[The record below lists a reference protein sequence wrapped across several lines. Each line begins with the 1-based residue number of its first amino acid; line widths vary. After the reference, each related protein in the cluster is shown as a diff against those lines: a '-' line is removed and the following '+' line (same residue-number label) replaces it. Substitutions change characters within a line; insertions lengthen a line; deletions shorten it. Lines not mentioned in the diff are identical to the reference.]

1 MKSFALILAAL
12 ATVLATGCASSQLDR
27 RSEETSNRTAGL
39 EVRQTEEGVAM
50 RLPDTVLF
58 EFDKAAL
65 RSGAGSALDR
75 SATLLRR
82 SDKMISVEGHTDNV
96 GNAEYNRSLSE
107 ARAKVVYEALRERGI
122 NPARMRSRGYA
133 AARPDADNGT
143 AEGRMRNRRTEIFLV
158 GESVDTILG
167 PVN

>member
-1 MKSFALILAAL
+1 MKSFAPVFAVLAA
-12 ATVLATGCASSQLDR
+12 VLATGCASSQLDR
-27 RSEETSNRTAGL
+27 RSEETSNRAAGL

-65 RSGAGSALDR
+65 RSGAGAALDR

-82 SDKMISVEGHTDNV
+82 SHKLVSVEGHTDNV
-96 GNAEYNRSLSE
+96 GSPEYNKSLSE
-107 ARAKVVYEALRERGI
+107 ARAKIVYDALRERGI
-122 NPARMRSRGYA
+122 NPARMRARGFA
-133 AARPDADNGT
+133 ATRPDADNGT
-143 AEGRMRNRRTEIFLV
+143 PEGRMRNRRTEIFLI